1 MPSTLDTRA
10 DAPIDLSLPEAIE
23 AITEHKKYP
32 IVGAAIGLVA
42 SIILVLTL
50 RPLYEGQVIIAFE
63 GKNGGQLS
71 EIARSFGGIAA
82 VAGINLPTG
91 GDGERGSAIA
101 TLGSY
106 QALASFIDDRKITE
120 DIFRETTWG
129 PWRLVAR
136 DQTIST
142 WEAVRR
148 LRKHI
153 SVEELKPSG
162 MIRVK
167 VQWYDPK
174 TAAAWANDFARHVD
188 SILRTA
194 ALDRSKQRLAFLQ
207 REFERIS
214 ALAVRDAMS
223 KVIENELRTL
233 AFASADREFAFRVI
247 DPAIRAERPV
257 RPRRALLV
265 AMLTS
270 LGALTGIVLALAA
283 AVRNRR

>member
-1 MPSTLDTRA
+1 MPSTLDTGA
-10 DAPIDLSLPEAIE
+10 DAPLDLSLPEALA
-23 AITEHKKYP
+23 AITSNKKYP
-32 IVGAAIGLVA
+32 IVGAAIGFVV

-50 RPLYEGQVIIAFE
+50 RPLYEGQVVVAFD
-63 GKNGGQLS
+63 GKSGGQLS

-82 VAGINLPTG
+82 IAGINLPTG
-91 GDGERGSAIA
+91 GDSDRGSAMA

-106 QALASFIDDRKITE
+106 QALASFVEDRKITE
-120 DIFRETTWG
+120 DIFRETTRG
-129 PWRLVAR
+129 PWRLVAG

-148 LRKHI
+148 LRKHV

-167 VQWYDPK
+167 VQWYDPQ
-174 TAAAWANDFARHVD
+174 TAAAWANDFTRHVD
-188 SILRTA
+188 SMLRTA

-207 REFERIS
+207 REFERVS
-214 ALAVRDAMS
+214 ALVVRDAMS
-223 KVIENELRTL
+223 KVIENELRTV
-233 AFASADREFAFRVI
+233 AFASADKEFAFRVI

-265 AMLTS
+265 AMLTT
-270 LGALTGIVLALAA
+270 LGAIAGIVLALAA
-283 AVRNRR
+283 AVRSRS